1 MSENLLGIPRPV
13 LPVDPA
19 ARLLDEG
26 VAADQVAAANPTSSL
41 AWATL
46 AEDAPQIDPAART
59 EHEAYISIGLAVA
72 SAAVSVIAL
81 AQTATPAKSAAEAKT
96 VIEARQKVFEDM
108 KKAYEPLTDMLKRKR
123 EFDAAL
129 VATNSA
135 QIQVLAQKIPAHLA
149 VDTHTFKD
157 TETLARDNIW
167 TNLADIKAKSD
178 ALIAAAGNV
187 ANRS

>member
-1 MSENLLGIPRPV
+1 MKRTY
-13 LPVDPA
+13 
-19 ARLLDEG
+19 RL
-26 VAADQVAAANPTSSL
+26 
-41 AWATL
+41 
-46 AEDAPQIDPAART
+46 
-59 EHEAYISIGLAVA
+59 GLAVA
-72 SAAVSVIAL
+72 TAAVSVIAL
-81 AQTATPAKSAAEAKT
+81 AQTATTAKSAAEAKT

-108 KKAYEPLTDMLKRKR
+108 KKAYEPMTDMLKRKR

-157 TETLARDNIW
+157 IETVARDNIW

-178 ALIAAAGNV
+178 ALGTAAGNV
-187 ANRS
+187 AKVAAGGDKATTMKAIPEIGKSCGSCHDDYKDDKD